1 MANNT
6 NPSEVTFAQKTSV
19 IIDNQPKCYAIQK
32 SDWDYLKSL
41 INNCSE
47 TLSWIEIITSAIL
60 SIGISFVISLYT
72 TETSPEWFGYLGY
85 SCCMGGILGIIACIL
100 LRKTN
105 KSQISQVKGYFK
117 HIEEH
122 LPNQL
127 S

>member
-1 MANNT
+1 MENNT

-19 IIDNQPKCYAIQK
+19 IIDNKPTCYAIQK

-41 INNCSE
+41 ITDCRE

-60 SIGISFVISLYT
+60 SIGVSFVISLYT
-72 TETSPEWFGYLGY
+72 TETPPEWFGYLGY
-85 SCCMGGILGIIACIL
+85 SCCVGGIFGIIVCIL

-105 KSQISQVKGYFK
+105 KSHISQVKGYFK

-127 S
+127 D